1 MGGSASKRSAPTSSR
16 FSRARS
22 RTRRSTRSSSAW
34 DRCSG
39 SRGMRSKRRA
49 RRRRSTRTRPKSMRA
64 SSTHCSTEAS
74 RSRRRRSRSRS
85 CRSPTR
91 AATSTG
97 SPKVCGSRSRAWR
110 PSLGEQRGAKPMTV
124 RRDPTQLMQIVFL
137 ALLSISAATVGW
149 WMYDHVRY
157 ARSVEQRFASGDP
170 AVAEDSEAR
179 VNRILWE
186 GGFFFVVLI
195 GGMAVLTRTLRHD
208 AELRR
213 RQQNFLAAVSHEFKS
228 PLASIQLAAETLVLR
243 SRDDDG
249 KRLGRRILEDG
260 ERLLRMIDNLLD
272 TTRLEEGRQRLTPQ
286 LTNLAAATATAIAA
300 IADRAQASGVTVSRA
315 VPEDLALNV
324 DPVVVETGLRNLLDN
339 ALKSCV
345 AAKSRSI
352 RVEGARTGGG
362 IVLAVSDDGL
372 GFPPEDA
379 VMIFEKF
386 HRLGDELR
394 RATPGTGLGLY
405 IVKRLV
411 ELSGGT
417 VRAESAGLGSGATVS
432 MRWPEGAAA

>member
-1 MGGSASKRSAPTSSR
+1 
-16 FSRARS
+16 
-22 RTRRSTRSSSAW
+22 
-34 DRCSG
+34 
-39 SRGMRSKRRA
+39 
-49 RRRRSTRTRPKSMRA
+49 
-64 SSTHCSTEAS
+64 
-74 RSRRRRSRSRS
+74 
-85 CRSPTR
+85 
-91 AATSTG
+91 
-97 SPKVCGSRSRAWR
+97 
-110 PSLGEQRGAKPMTV
+110 MTV
-124 RRDPTQLMQIVFL
+124 RRDPTQLMQIGFL
-137 ALLSISAATVGW
+137 ALLSISAAQVGW
-149 WMYDHVRY
+149 WMYDAVRY
-157 ARSVEQRFASGDP
+157 ARSVEQRMPNDP
-170 AVAEDSEAR
+170 AVAEDSDAR
-179 VNRILWE
+179 VNRVLWE
-186 GGFFFVVLI
+186 GGFFLVVLI

-249 KRLGRRILEDG
+249 KRLGRRILDDG

-286 LTNLAAATATAIAA
+286 QTNLADAAATAVAA
-300 IADRAQASGVTVSRA
+300 IADRAHASGVTVTRS
-315 VPEDLALNV
+315 VPEDLALHV

-345 AAKSRSI
+345 AAKSASI
-352 RVEGARTGGG
+352 RVEGKRDAGG

-417 VRAESAGLGSGATVS
+417 VHAESAGPGRGATVS
-432 MRWPEGAAA
+432 MRWPDGAAR

>member
-1 MGGSASKRSAPTSSR
+1 
-16 FSRARS
+16 
-22 RTRRSTRSSSAW
+22 
-34 DRCSG
+34 
-39 SRGMRSKRRA
+39 
-49 RRRRSTRTRPKSMRA
+49 
-64 SSTHCSTEAS
+64 
-74 RSRRRRSRSRS
+74 
-85 CRSPTR
+85 
-91 AATSTG
+91 
-97 SPKVCGSRSRAWR
+97 
-110 PSLGEQRGAKPMTV
+110 MTV
-124 RRDPTQLMQIVFL
+124 RRDPTQLMQIGFL

-195 GGMAVLTRTLRHD
+195 GGMGVLTRTLRHD

-249 KRLGRRILEDG
+249 KRLGRRILDDG

-286 LTNLAAATATAIAA
+286 LTNLAAATATAVAA

-315 VPEDLALNV
+315 VPDDLALQV
-324 DPVVVETGLRNLLDN
+324 DPIVVETGLRNLLDN
-339 ALKSCV
+339 ALKSCI
-345 AAKSRSI
+345 AAKSGSI
-352 RVEGARTGGG
+352 RVEAARTAGD

-379 VMIFEKF
+379 LMIFEKF

-411 ELSGGT
+411 ELSGGN
-417 VRAESAGLGSGATVS
+417 VRAESAGPGRGATVS
-432 MRWPEGAAA
+432 MRWPASGSER

>member
-1 MGGSASKRSAPTSSR
+1 
-16 FSRARS
+16 
-22 RTRRSTRSSSAW
+22 
-34 DRCSG
+34 
-39 SRGMRSKRRA
+39 
-49 RRRRSTRTRPKSMRA
+49 
-64 SSTHCSTEAS
+64 
-74 RSRRRRSRSRS
+74 
-85 CRSPTR
+85 
-91 AATSTG
+91 
-97 SPKVCGSRSRAWR
+97 
-110 PSLGEQRGAKPMTV
+110 
-124 RRDPTQLMQIVFL
+124 
-137 ALLSISAATVGW
+137 W
-149 WMYDHVRY
+149 WMYDGVRY
-157 ARSVEQRFASGDP
+157 ARSVEQRFASDP
-170 AVAEDSEAR
+170 VVAEDSEAR

-186 GGFFFVVLI
+186 GGFFLVVLI

-286 LTNLAAATATAIAA
+286 LTNLAGAAATAVAA
-300 IADRAQASGVTVSRA
+300 IADRAQASGVTVTRD
-315 VPEDLALNV
+315 VPEDLAVHV

-345 AAKSRSI
+345 AAKSGSI
-352 RVEGARTGGG
+352 RVEGARAGGG

-379 VMIFEKF
+379 GMIFEKF

-394 RATPGTGLGLY
+394 RTTPGTGLGLY

-417 VRAESAGLGSGATVS
+417 VHAGSSGPGRGATVS
-432 MRWPEGAAA
+432 MRWPDGAAR

>member
-1 MGGSASKRSAPTSSR
+1 M
-16 FSRARS
+16 
-22 RTRRSTRSSSAW
+22 
-34 DRCSG
+34 
-39 SRGMRSKRRA
+39 
-49 RRRRSTRTRPKSMRA
+49 
-64 SSTHCSTEAS
+64 
-74 RSRRRRSRSRS
+74 
-85 CRSPTR
+85 
-91 AATSTG
+91 AA
-97 SPKVCGSRSRAWR
+97 
-110 PSLGEQRGAKPMTV
+110 
-124 RRDPTQLMQIVFL
+124 RRDPTRAMQIGFL
-137 ALLSISAATVGW
+137 ALLLLSAATVGW
-149 WMYDHVRY
+149 WMYDHVQY
-157 ARSVEQRFASGDP
+157 ARSVEQRFANDP
-170 AVAEDSEAR
+170 VVAEDSEAR
-179 VNRILWE
+179 INRILWE
-186 GGFFFVVLI
+186 GGFFLVVLI
-195 GGMAVLTRTLRHD
+195 GGMTVLTRTLRHD

-249 KRLGRRILEDG
+249 KRRGRRSLDDG

-286 LTNLAAATATAIAA
+286 LTNLAGVAATAVAA
-300 IADRAQASGVTVSRA
+300 IADRANASGVTVTRS
-315 VPEDLALNV
+315 VPEDLLLHV

-339 ALKSCV
+339 ALKSC
-345 AAKSRSI
+345 ATAKSGSI
-352 RVEGARTGGG
+352 RVEGKRDAGG

-372 GFPPEDA
+372 GFPAEDA

-417 VRAESAGLGSGATVS
+417 VH
-432 MRWPEGAAA
+432 

>member
-1 MGGSASKRSAPTSSR
+1 
-16 FSRARS
+16 
-22 RTRRSTRSSSAW
+22 
-34 DRCSG
+34 
-39 SRGMRSKRRA
+39 
-49 RRRRSTRTRPKSMRA
+49 
-64 SSTHCSTEAS
+64 
-74 RSRRRRSRSRS
+74 
-85 CRSPTR
+85 
-91 AATSTG
+91 
-97 SPKVCGSRSRAWR
+97 
-110 PSLGEQRGAKPMTV
+110 MTL
-124 RRDPTQLMQIVFL
+124 RRDPTKAMQVGFL

-149 WMYDHVRY
+149 WMYDHVNY
-157 ARSVEQRFASGDP
+157 ARSVEERFPNNA

-179 VNRILWE
+179 INRIIWE
-186 GGFFFVVLI
+186 GGFFLIVLI

-243 SRDDDG
+243 SHDEDS
-249 KRLGRRILEDG
+249 KRLGARILEDG

-286 LTNLAAATATAIAA
+286 VTSLSAAASTAVAA
-300 IADRAQASGVTVSRA
+300 IAGRAQASGVTVEQA

-324 DPVVVETGLRNLLDN
+324 DPVVIETGLRNLLDN
-339 ALKSCV
+339 ALKSCI

-352 RVEGARTGGG
+352 RVEAARDEHGVT
-362 IVLAVSDDGL
+362 LAVSDDGL
-372 GFPPEDA
+372 GFPPEEA
-379 VMIFEKF
+379 AMIFEKF

-417 VRAESAGLGSGATVS
+417 VHASSGGPGRGATVS
-432 MRWPEGAAA
+432 MRWPASMAR

>member
-1 MGGSASKRSAPTSSR
+1 
-16 FSRARS
+16 
-22 RTRRSTRSSSAW
+22 
-34 DRCSG
+34 
-39 SRGMRSKRRA
+39 
-49 RRRRSTRTRPKSMRA
+49 
-64 SSTHCSTEAS
+64 
-74 RSRRRRSRSRS
+74 
-85 CRSPTR
+85 
-91 AATSTG
+91 
-97 SPKVCGSRSRAWR
+97 
-110 PSLGEQRGAKPMTV
+110 MTV
-124 RRDPTQLMQIVFL
+124 RRDPTQLMQVGFL
-137 ALLSISAATVGW
+137 ALLSISAATIGW
-149 WMYDHVRY
+149 WMFDHVQY
-157 ARSVEQRFASGDP
+157 ARSVEQRFASVDP
-170 AVAEDSEAR
+170 TVAEDSEAR
-179 VNRILWE
+179 VNRVLWE
-186 GGFFFVVLI
+186 GGFFLVVLI

-249 KRLGRRILEDG
+249 KRLGRRILDDG

-286 LTNLAAATATAIAA
+286 LTNLAAATAAAVAA
-300 IADRAQASGVTVSRA
+300 IADRAHASGVTLTRG

-324 DPVVVETGLRNLLDN
+324 DPIVVETGLRNLLDN

-345 AAKSRSI
+345 AAKSSSI
-352 RVEGARTGGG
+352 RVEATRAAGGV
-362 IVLAVSDDGL
+362 VLAVSDDGL

-379 VMIFEKF
+379 LMIFEKF

-411 ELSGGT
+411 ELSGGA
-417 VRAESAGLGSGATVS
+417 VHAESAGPGRGATVS
-432 MRWPEGAAA
+432 MSWPAGAAQ

>member
-1 MGGSASKRSAPTSSR
+1 
-16 FSRARS
+16 
-22 RTRRSTRSSSAW
+22 
-34 DRCSG
+34 
-39 SRGMRSKRRA
+39 
-49 RRRRSTRTRPKSMRA
+49 
-64 SSTHCSTEAS
+64 
-74 RSRRRRSRSRS
+74 
-85 CRSPTR
+85 
-91 AATSTG
+91 
-97 SPKVCGSRSRAWR
+97 
-110 PSLGEQRGAKPMTV
+110 MTV
-124 RRDPTQLMQIVFL
+124 RRDPTKAMQIGFL

-149 WMYDHVRY
+149 WMYDHVQY
-157 ARSVEQRFASGDP
+157 ARSVEQRFASDP
-170 AVAEDSEAR
+170 AVAEDSDAR
-179 VNRILWE
+179 INRILWE
-186 GGFFFVVLI
+186 GGFFLVVLV

-249 KRLGRRILEDG
+249 KRLGTRILEDG

-286 LTNLAAATATAIAA
+286 LTNLHAASAAAIVAIAE
-300 IADRAQASGVTVSRA
+300 RTRSSGVA
-315 VPEDLALNV
+315 VTLDVAPDLALHV

-339 ALKSCV
+339 ALKSCT
-345 AAKSRSI
+345 AAKSGTIKVR
-352 RVEGARTGGG
+352 GARDASG
-362 IVLAVSDDGL
+362 ITLAVSDDGL

-379 VMIFEKF
+379 EMIFEKF

-411 ELSGGT
+411 ELSGGN
-417 VRAESAGLGSGATVS
+417 VRAESAGPGRGATVS
-432 MRWPEGAAA
+432 MRWPASGSE

>member
-1 MGGSASKRSAPTSSR
+1 MP
-16 FSRARS
+16 
-22 RTRRSTRSSSAW
+22 
-34 DRCSG
+34 
-39 SRGMRSKRRA
+39 
-49 RRRRSTRTRPKSMRA
+49 
-64 SSTHCSTEAS
+64 
-74 RSRRRRSRSRS
+74 
-85 CRSPTR
+85 
-91 AATSTG
+91 
-97 SPKVCGSRSRAWR
+97 
-110 PSLGEQRGAKPMTV
+110 
-124 RRDPTQLMQIVFL
+124 RRDPTKALQIGFL
-137 ALLSISAATVGW
+137 ALLLISAIMILW
-149 WMYDHVRY
+149 WMFDHAQY
-157 ARSVEQRFASGDP
+157 ARSVEQRFAADP
-170 AVAEDSEAR
+170 TVAADSAAR
-179 VNRILWE
+179 VNRVLWE
-186 GGFFFVVLI
+186 GGFFLVVLI
-195 GGMAVLTRTLRHD
+195 GGMAVLTRAIRHD

-286 LTNLAAATATAIAA
+286 LTNLAAAAATAVAA
-300 IADRAQASGVTVSRA
+300 ITDRAHASGVTITRA

-345 AAKSRSI
+345 AAKSGSI
-352 RVEGARTGGG
+352 RVEATRAAGG

-379 VMIFEKF
+379 LMIFEKF

-411 ELSGGT
+411 ELSGGA
-417 VRAESAGLGSGATVS
+417 VHAESAGLGRGATVS
-432 MRWPEGAAA
+432 MSWPAGATR

>member
-1 MGGSASKRSAPTSSR
+1 
-16 FSRARS
+16 
-22 RTRRSTRSSSAW
+22 
-34 DRCSG
+34 
-39 SRGMRSKRRA
+39 
-49 RRRRSTRTRPKSMRA
+49 
-64 SSTHCSTEAS
+64 
-74 RSRRRRSRSRS
+74 
-85 CRSPTR
+85 
-91 AATSTG
+91 
-97 SPKVCGSRSRAWR
+97 
-110 PSLGEQRGAKPMTV
+110 MTV
-124 RRDPTQLMQIVFL
+124 RRDPTQLMQIGFL
-137 ALLSISAATVGW
+137 ALLSISAAQAGW
-149 WMYDHVRY
+149 WMYDSVRY
-157 ARSVEQRFASGDP
+157 ARSVEQRFATDP

-186 GGFFFVVLI
+186 GGFFLVVLI

-249 KRLGRRILEDG
+249 KRLGRRILDDG

-286 LTNLAAATATAIAA
+286 LTNLAGATATAVAA
-300 IADRAQASGVTVSRA
+300 IADRANASGVTVTRS
-315 VPEDLALNV
+315 VPEDLALHV

-339 ALKSCV
+339 ALKSC
-345 AAKSRSI
+345 AAARSGSI
-352 RVEGARTGGG
+352 RVEGKRDAGG

-417 VRAESAGLGSGATVS
+417 VHAESAGPGRGATVS
-432 MRWPEGAAA
+432 MRWPDGAAR

>member
-1 MGGSASKRSAPTSSR
+1 
-16 FSRARS
+16 
-22 RTRRSTRSSSAW
+22 
-34 DRCSG
+34 
-39 SRGMRSKRRA
+39 
-49 RRRRSTRTRPKSMRA
+49 
-64 SSTHCSTEAS
+64 
-74 RSRRRRSRSRS
+74 
-85 CRSPTR
+85 
-91 AATSTG
+91 
-97 SPKVCGSRSRAWR
+97 
-110 PSLGEQRGAKPMTV
+110 MTV
-124 RRDPTQLMQIVFL
+124 KRDPTQLMQIGFL
-137 ALLSISAATVGW
+137 ALLSISAATIGW

-157 ARSVEQRFASGDP
+157 ARSVEQRMPNDP

-186 GGFFFVVLI
+186 GGFFLVVLV
-195 GGMAVLTRTLRHD
+195 GGMTVLTRTLRHD
-208 AELRR
+208 ADLRR

-249 KRLGRRILEDG
+249 KRLGRRILDDG

-286 LTNLAAATATAIAA
+286 LTNLAAATAAAVAA
-300 IADRAQASGVTVSRA
+300 IADRAHASGVTLTRG

-324 DPVVVETGLRNLLDN
+324 DPIVVETGLRNLLDN
-339 ALKSCV
+339 ALKSCI
-345 AAKSRSI
+345 AAKSSSI
-352 RVEGARTGGG
+352 RVEATRAAGG

-379 VMIFEKF
+379 LMIFEKF

-411 ELSGGT
+411 ELSGGA
-417 VRAESAGLGSGATVS
+417 VHAESAGPGRGATVS
-432 MRWPEGAAA
+432 MSWPAGAAR

>member
-1 MGGSASKRSAPTSSR
+1 
-16 FSRARS
+16 
-22 RTRRSTRSSSAW
+22 
-34 DRCSG
+34 
-39 SRGMRSKRRA
+39 
-49 RRRRSTRTRPKSMRA
+49 
-64 SSTHCSTEAS
+64 
-74 RSRRRRSRSRS
+74 
-85 CRSPTR
+85 
-91 AATSTG
+91 
-97 SPKVCGSRSRAWR
+97 
-110 PSLGEQRGAKPMTV
+110 MTV
-124 RRDPTQLMQIVFL
+124 RRDPTQLMQIGFL
-137 ALLSISAATVGW
+137 ALLSISAAQVGW
-149 WMYDHVRY
+149 WMYDAVRY
-157 ARSVEQRFASGDP
+157 ARSVEERFASDP
-170 AVAEDSEAR
+170 AVAEDSDAR
-179 VNRILWE
+179 INRILWE
-186 GGFFFVVLI
+186 GGFFLVVLI

-249 KRLGRRILEDG
+249 KRLGTRILEDG

-286 LTNLAAATATAIAA
+286 VTNLHAASTAAIAA
-300 IADRAQASGVTVSRA
+300 IAERMRSSGVA
-315 VPEDLALNV
+315 VALDVAADLALHV

-345 AAKSRSI
+345 AAKSGTIKVRGTRDAS
-352 RVEGARTGGG
+352 G
-362 IVLAVSDDGL
+362 ITLAVSDDGL

-379 VMIFEKF
+379 EMIFEKF

-411 ELSGGT
+411 ELSGGN
-417 VRAESAGLGSGATVS
+417 VRAESAGPGRGATVS
-432 MRWPEGAAA
+432 MRWPAPGCDR